1 MSIYKELYDKTF
13 ILHHTLAIAA
23 FYPCSVSNTI
33 LRRIFFKNIDRY
45 IRFLL
50 KEFWILSSNDS
61 VPVDKRRLN
70 TFHQSSLD
78 PSYIRP
84 KRLPI
89 VHTQRIHGAHHIR
102 FMPYRANCAHVVRN
116 ASISRFTTVAGDSFQ
131 STSDALR
138 HLHNPR
144 LVESLLV
151 Y

>member
-33 LRRIFFKNIDRY
+33 VRLVFLY
-45 IRFLL
+45 INKGFLL
-50 KEFWILSSNDS
+50 FKEFWILSSNDS

-70 TFHQSSLD
+70 TIHQSSLD
-78 PSYIRP
+78 SPHIRP
-84 KRLPI
+84 KRLAA
-89 VHTQRIHGAHHIR
+89 VHTKRIYGAHRIR
-102 FMPYRANCAHVVRN
+102 SMPYRANRAHVVRY
-116 ASISRFTTVAGDSFQ
+116 ASISRFTIVAGHSFQ

-138 HLHNPR
+138 HLHYSR
-144 LVESLLV
+144 FVESLLV